1 MKYSTVNYTSLR
13 AVFKHS
19 VDNKWKKNTQSGKT
33 HNNFTNTA
41 VLSSN
46 FTRVA
51 AVAQWQVRWE
61 KIN

>member
-1 MKYSTVNYTSLR
+1 MK
-13 AVFKHS
+13 
-19 VDNKWKKNTQSGKT
+19 KKTQSGIT

-51 AVAQWQVRWE
+51 AVAQWQVR
-61 KIN
+61 